1 MELPGRFQAER
12 VRTTSICPAG
22 ATVRRHLPNPTATIA
37 PLHSPKG
44 QRATGREA
52 AAATPLPPPPP
63 LTAPA
68 ASRCHGN
75 APQAEMLELVQYE
88 RQNSNGGQR
97 RFWSEPAQKSRKRKT
112 QQRQKE
118 EARTKSRPF
127 HAFLFDFCCL
137 LTGSWCFLDL
147 SGSDQPGLPG

>member
-1 MELPGRFQAER
+1 MELPGSLQAER

-22 ATVRRHLPNPTATIA
+22 ATVRRHRPHPTATIA

-52 AAATPLPPPPP
+52 AAAPPP

-75 APQAEMLELVQYE
+75 APLAEMPELVQDE

-97 RFWSEPAQKSRKRKT
+97 WFRSEPAQKSRKRKT

-147 SGSDQPGLPG
+147 SGSNQPGLPG